1 MKQYFIKLVESE
13 IWANN
18 LLAEALEK
26 AVNVDDRSLL
36 LFSHLLSSYSMW
48 MSRIKATEFTT
59 TIFQERTL
67 AESKQLMQTM
77 FKDLQQYLETIDNI
91 ELERIVHFTF
101 PIDGS
106 KRTMSVAD
114 ALMHIVTHSCY
125 HRGQIVAQLKG
136 KIELLPLTTYIAFAS
151 KLEA

>member
-26 AVNVDDRSLL
+26 GTNVDDRSLL

-59 TIFQERTL
+59 TLFQERTL

-77 FKDLQQYLETIDNI
+77 FNDLQQYLETIDNI
-91 ELERIVHFTF
+91 ELDDNQF
-101 PIDGS
+101 
-106 KRTMSVAD
+106 KLLK
-114 ALMHIVTHSCY
+114 LM
-125 HRGQIVAQLKG
+125 
-136 KIELLPLTTYIAFAS
+136 
-151 KLEA
+151 

>member
-1 MKQYFIKLVESE
+1 MKQYFIKLIESE

-18 LLAEALEK
+18 LLAQALEN
-26 AVNVDDRSLL
+26 AVAVDDRSLL

-59 TIFQERTL
+59 TLFQERTL

-77 FKDLQQYLETIDNI
+77 FADLQQYLETVDDK

-106 KRTMSVAD
+106 KRTMSVGD

-125 HRGQIVAQLKG
+125 HRGQIIAQLKG
-136 KIELLPLTTYIAFAS
+136 KIDILPLTAYIAFAS
-151 KLEA
+151 QLEA

>member
-1 MKQYFIKLVESE
+1 MKQYFIKLIESE

-18 LLAEALEK
+18 LLSEALEK
-26 AVNVDDRSLL
+26 ATNVDDRSLL

-59 TIFQERTL
+59 TLFQERTL
-67 AESKQLMQTM
+67 TESKQLMQTM
-77 FKDLQQYLETIDNI
+77 FADLQQYLEMMDDK
-91 ELERIVHFTF
+91 ELERIIHFIF

-106 KRTMSVAD
+106 NRTMSVSD

-125 HRGQIVAQLKG
+125 HRGQIIAQLKG
-136 KIELLPLTTYIAFAS
+136 KIEMLPLTTYIAFAS
-151 KLEA
+151 KLDA

>member
-1 MKQYFIKLVESE
+1 MKQYLQKLFQSE

-18 LLAEALEK
+18 LLLEAMEK
-26 AVNVDDRSLL
+26 ATAIDDRSLL

-67 AESKQLMQTM
+67 DESKILMTEVFEQYN
-77 FKDLQQYLETIDNI
+77 QYLETIDDK
-91 ELERIVHFTF
+91 ELQRIVPFTF

-114 ALMHIVTHSCY
+114 ALMHVVTHSFY
-125 HRGQIVAQLKG
+125 HRGQIVTQLKG
-136 KIELLPLTTYIAFAS
+136 KIEPLPLTTYIAFAS
-151 KLEA
+151 HLEA